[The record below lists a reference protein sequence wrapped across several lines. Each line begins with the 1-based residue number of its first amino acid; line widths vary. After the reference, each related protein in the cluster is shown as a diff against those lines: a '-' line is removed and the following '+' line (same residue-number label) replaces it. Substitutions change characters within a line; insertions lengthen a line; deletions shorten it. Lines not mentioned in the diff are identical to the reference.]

1 MLQVQ
6 KSPSGHSYF
15 PPTTAHTT
23 RHELHGPIYVQEDI
37 HSTKMSSKEEK
48 KIEEKVVI
56 EQKMKTEEN
65 KVTQQEKQVL
75 PIAANKKV
83 LNEHK
88 ESIKVDK
95 VEKLNEVNNA
105 KAKEEE
111 SYQHHIST
119 GQVKEKRN
127 FWMRSTS
134 SDRNHPMTSVS
145 PAPRRRR
152 IDWNANR
159 QRDFDDADSRP
170 GSSLGQANT
179 GSVRNLSSGFLSKS
193 KSSAAIADRRND
205 NDSNSSRLRNKASLQ
220 KVWTSAQDVNKA
232 NNEHFKEVKTNK
244 VNETIKSWGKKDGP
258 TEATSGRATPIP
270 SRNIGEVFQE
280 NKISK
285 SKTENNAA
293 ASSWRTKTPEPSLT
307 LVNVSVE
314 KGNNATNIAIQ
325 TSEKA
330 VKHTSSSYMQVESC
344 SVTSDQSSS
353 MSTTCPPPA
362 PARNQSY
369 GGKCPNTFPV
379 TQNDKLSEA
388 TNEKVARD
396 VSSPP
401 STSNIEQS
409 VVTLPSNR
417 LMSNVLQ
424 QHNILQNSNSTQSI
438 NSVLSTCSSS
448 AIPLPIKAAW
458 FDETESN
465 TSVISINNNL
475 ESNAVTSD
483 YDKKVD
489 SSYELTIPDLDDM
502 LDELITAEINID
514 GPVNEVKNDPKDIK
528 NVIYP
533 EKSATTD
540 IFPAP
545 ETSSVLVVPQSP
557 KDIRRKF
564 EAANS
569 FDKKITKSSDMELS
583 EEFKDGVRG
592 KVKESKSNFMRQVA
606 AQHFQTVDSES
617 KKEEPTH
624 LKFRTAQEFFRTDE
638 NKVAV
643 ESLRQEKTQ
652 ELEAL
657 KRARS
662 MPRNDEEDE
671 DHRFNA
677 YSQEKKERL
686 LELEQLQS
694 KKNIQNTTGVF
705 LTEVEQKPEICANES
720 ADAMEISQQIWNE
733 RAEELRQISNL
744 RPKSPWKENKLE
756 KDAPKEIPTRRIGN
770 LFKRNPD
777 YWNLSGDDCM
787 DSNDESM
794 AIMSSTPPTPLR
806 QSSKHKMEEYAQ
818 DFQINDSWRKC

>member
-1 MLQVQ
+1 M
-6 KSPSGHSYF
+6 
-15 PPTTAHTT
+15 
-23 RHELHGPIYVQEDI
+23 
-37 HSTKMSSKEEK
+37 
-48 KIEEKVVI
+48 
-56 EQKMKTEEN
+56 
-65 KVTQQEKQVL
+65 
-75 PIAANKKV
+75 
-83 LNEHK
+83 
-88 ESIKVDK
+88 
-95 VEKLNEVNNA
+95 
-105 KAKEEE
+105 
-111 SYQHHIST
+111 
-119 GQVKEKRN
+119 
-127 FWMRSTS
+127 
-134 SDRNHPMTSVS
+134 
-145 PAPRRRR
+145 
-152 IDWNANR
+152 
-159 QRDFDDADSRP
+159 
-170 GSSLGQANT
+170 
-179 GSVRNLSSGFLSKS
+179 
-193 KSSAAIADRRND
+193 
-205 NDSNSSRLRNKASLQ
+205 
-220 KVWTSAQDVNKA
+220 
-232 NNEHFKEVKTNK
+232 
-244 VNETIKSWGKKDGP
+244 
-258 TEATSGRATPIP
+258 
-270 SRNIGEVFQE
+270 
-280 NKISK
+280 
-285 SKTENNAA
+285 
-293 ASSWRTKTPEPSLT
+293 
-307 LVNVSVE
+307 
-314 KGNNATNIAIQ
+314 
-325 TSEKA
+325 
-330 VKHTSSSYMQVESC
+330 
-344 SVTSDQSSS
+344 
-353 MSTTCPPPA
+353 
-362 PARNQSY
+362 
-369 GGKCPNTFPV
+369 
-379 TQNDKLSEA
+379 
-388 TNEKVARD
+388 
-396 VSSPP
+396 
-401 STSNIEQS
+401 
-409 VVTLPSNR
+409 
-417 LMSNVLQ
+417 
-424 QHNILQNSNSTQSI
+424 
-438 NSVLSTCSSS
+438 
-448 AIPLPIKAAW
+448 
-458 FDETESN
+458 
-465 TSVISINNNL
+465 

-514 GPVNEVKNDPKDIK
+514 GPANEVKNDPKDIK

-720 ADAMEISQQIWNE
+720 ADVMEISQQIWNE